1 MATARRFARVTPA
14 LAVAACALG
23 LALAGTPALAVLRPL
38 QAAVL
43 QWLLPEFRVEHVA
56 LETAA
61 GTLRLSARAITA
73 EHLVLRGR
81 VLAPGVVFEA
91 HTPARQT
98 LRAALVSMLACTL
111 AWALGARQRRRTVLA
126 AAAIGL
132 AATLLTAPVVL
143 AGQMWAI
150 GVDGLGEPSRAA
162 LLVEASRVLLH
173 GGDMAVVAVL
183 CMVLSD
189 HARPDS
195 RRALARPADEGFD
208 SPAGRAR

>member
-1 MATARRFARVTPA
+1 MPAAAAIA
-14 LAVAACALG
+14 LALW
-23 LALAGTPALAVLRPL
+23 LALAGTPALVALRPL

-43 QWLLPEFRVEHVA
+43 KWLLPEFRVERLA

-61 GTLRLSARAITA
+61 GTLRLSARAITT

-81 VLAPGVVFEA
+81 VLAPGIVFDA

-98 LRAALVSMLACTL
+98 LRVAVVSVLVCAL
-111 AWALGARQRRRTVLA
+111 AWVLGAARCRRSVLV

-132 AATLLTAPVVL
+132 AATLLAAPIVL
-143 AGQMWAI
+143 AGQMWAL
-150 GVDGLGEPSRAA
+150 GVDGLGEPSRRA

-189 HARPDS
+189 HARPWS
-195 RRALARPADEGFD
+195 RRTMAGPADEGVD
-208 SPAGRAR
+208 TPASRAA

>member
-1 MATARRFARVTPA
+1 MPAAAAAA
-14 LAVAACALG
+14 LALW
-23 LALAGTPALAVLRPL
+23 LALAGTPWLAALRPL

-43 QWLLPEFRVEHVA
+43 QWLLPEFQVERVA
-56 LETAA
+56 LETTA
-61 GTLRLSARAITA
+61 GTLRLSARAIST

-81 VLAPGVVFEA
+81 VLAPGIVFEA

-98 LRAALVSMLACTL
+98 LRVALLSVLVCAL
-111 AWALGARQRRRTVLA
+111 AWALGAVRRGRTVVA

-143 AGQMWAI
+143 AGQMWAL
-150 GVDGLGEPSRAA
+150 GVDGLGEPSRRA
-162 LLVEASRVLLH
+162 LLVEASRFLLH

-189 HARPDS
+189 HARPWF
-195 RRALARPADEGFD
+195 RRTMAGPADEGVD
-208 SPAGRAR
+208 TPAGRTA